1 MVYGSDVVYRAKMAV
16 GEGDGLGMVIMRKYR
31 ASMRRR
37 KETRQA
43 ELEKQSEMRRLSGF
57 RSPKSLLDYIDVD
70 QELYGY
76 ENEANVIDQ
85 LVDFDSSDVFVE
97 PIPSV
102 CNVESSCEQLE
113 ESGKSDS
120 SSDDETTL
128 PSPKS
133 PQNRKHS
140 LRRFLCM
147 PMKSFRRKK
156 SKGEGLLAD
165 EK

>member
-1 MVYGSDVVYRAKMAV
+1 MKNIYILFQK
-16 GEGDGLGMVIMRKYR
+16 
-31 ASMRRR
+31 
-37 KETRQA
+37 QA
-43 ELEKQSEMRRLSGF
+43 EMRRLSGF

-76 ENEANVIDQ
+76 ENEAVNFEDDEDELENEANVIDQ

-165 EK
+165 EKWEFIS